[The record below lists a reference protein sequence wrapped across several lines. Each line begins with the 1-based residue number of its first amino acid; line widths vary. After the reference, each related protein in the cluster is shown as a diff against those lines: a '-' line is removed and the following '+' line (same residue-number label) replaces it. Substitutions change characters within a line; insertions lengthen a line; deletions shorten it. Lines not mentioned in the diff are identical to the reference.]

1 MLTLLFFTPLA
12 DGPPFDRRQLDE
24 ALELPGVDLGGQPG
38 DPYRPGRWRDA
49 ATGATA
55 VIDLGTPPL
64 EEDHL
69 HPPRAYDGWRAVE
82 LAVQI
87 PITGPHWLAVE
98 CMQFVEALLAR
109 LPDLRALDTED
120 THQGPGDG
128 PGPWSRPRLLASWE
142 RQHQQ
147 YQVGRTDQRRMA
159 RLASVCLWRYRRE
172 RTAGLA
178 RFPELVWPEALVL
191 LDQEL
196 GVPRTAALW
205 QDPGRALALPPV
217 ELLVIQRDGTAG
229 VLPAEQLATLGAEAL
244 PLAQAA
250 RIAATGSTR
259 TLATSA
265 PLLPA
270 TRFRALADHDWSD

>member
-1 MLTLLFFTPLA
+1 MLTLLFYSPID
-12 DGPPFDRRQLDE
+12 DGPLLDRHTLDD
-24 ALELPGVDLGGQPG
+24 ALALPGVELDGQPG
-38 DPYRPGRWRDA
+38 DAYRPGRWRDA

-69 HPPRAYDGWRAVE
+69 HPPRGYDGWRAAE
-82 LAVQI
+82 LTVQI
-87 PITGPHWLAVE
+87 PVTGPHWLAVE
-98 CMQFVEALLAR
+98 CLQFVEAVLTR

-120 THQGPGDG
+120 IRQEHSEG

-147 YQVGRTDQRRMA
+147 HQVGRTDQRRMA

-172 RTAGLA
+172 RTEALR

-191 LDQEL
+191 FDQEQ
-196 GVPRTAALW
+196 GAPRTAALW
-205 QDPGRALALPPV
+205 QDPGHAFALPPV
-217 ELLVIQRDGTAG
+217 ELLVIPRGSSAG
-229 VLPAEQLATLGAEAL
+229 VLPAEQLAALGAEAL
-244 PLAQAA
+244 PVAQAA
-250 RIAATGSTR
+250 RVVVSDRARALAAK
-259 TLATSA
+259 A
-265 PLLPA
+265 PLLPV

>member
-1 MLTLLFFTPLA
+1 MLTLLFYVPLA
-12 DGPPFDRRQLDE
+12 DGPPLDRHTLEE
-24 ALELPGVDLGGQPG
+24 ALELPGVELDGARG
-38 DPYRPGRWRDA
+38 DAYRPGRWRDA

-69 HPPRAYDGWRAVE
+69 HPPRAYDGWRPAE
-82 LAVQI
+82 LTMQI
-87 PITGPHWLAVE
+87 PVTGPHWLAVE
-98 CMQFVEALLAR
+98 CLQFAEAVLAR

-120 THQGPGDG
+120 IRQDHGEG
-128 PGPWSRPRLLASWE
+128 PGPWSRPRALASWE

-147 YQVGRTDQRRMA
+147 HQLGRTDQRRMA

-172 RTAGLA
+172 RSAGLL
-178 RFPELVWPEALVL
+178 RYPELAWPEALVL

-217 ELLVIQRDGTAG
+217 ELLVVQRAGGAG
-229 VLPAEQLATLGAEAL
+229 VLPAEQLAALGAEPL
-244 PLAQAA
+244 PVAQAA
-250 RIAATGSTR
+250 RIPVGEGPR
-259 TLATSA
+259 GLASGA
-265 PLLPA
+265 PLLPVA
-270 TRFRALADHDWSD
+270 RFRALADHDWSD